1 VFSLQRF
8 PAMVKWQAFPRM
20 SSQEIKSLAEEGVI

>member
-1 VFSLQRF
+1 
-8 PAMVKWQAFPRM
+8 MVKWQAFPRM

>member
-1 VFSLQRF
+1 
-8 PAMVKWQAFPRM
+8 MVKWQAFPGM